1 MPSTKKTP
9 AKETRNAA
17 DNVQPE
23 APLEGMN
30 TLMPGAPPF
39 TIALILTL
47 LSYQNKW
54 CTRMGWMN
62 IYPEL
67 SEEICSPLLGLMVGI
82 MASRLI
88 REIAI
93 VVRQN
98 KLHKIE
104 EDKKQKAA
112 GTKK

>member
-1 MPSTKKTP
+1 MPSAKKTP

-17 DNVQPE
+17 DNVQPA
-23 APLEGMN
+23 APLAGMN

-39 TIALILTL
+39 SIALIVTL
-47 LSYQNKW
+47 LSYQYKW

-104 EDKKQKAA
+104 EDKKQKVA